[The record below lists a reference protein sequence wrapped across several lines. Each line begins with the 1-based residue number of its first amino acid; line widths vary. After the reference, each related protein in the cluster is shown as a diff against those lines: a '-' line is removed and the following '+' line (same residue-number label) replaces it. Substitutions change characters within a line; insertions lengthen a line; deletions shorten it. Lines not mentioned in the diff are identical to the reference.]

1 MSANR
6 KGGIEVLDSRKWMI
20 LEAIIREY
28 IMTAEPVGSRTLTRR
43 YDFGVSAAT
52 IRNEMSDL
60 EDLGYLEQPHT
71 SAGRVPSDKGYRTF
85 VNAILKSHHDLSDFS
100 AIAEEVNLHNNKQT
114 QIHDLLQETTKMLS
128 RITHYTSLS
137 MFPDIQQTIF
147 QHLKLIPLS
156 SKQVV
161 AVLVTDSGIVHN
173 QVFNTQVSF
182 DRQELNK
189 ISEFLNDR
197 LQSMAIQDIDEVF
210 MHALEAE
217 LINRYQTLSEIFNL
231 LYTDLLGDLNPK
243 LQQVFLDG
251 TSYMIDQPEFADI
264 NKLKTVMNLLE
275 QRELLYTI
283 LNQNCQDI
291 QITIGQENPH
301 KEMQNCSIVLATY
314 SVKERP
320 IGSIGIL
327 GPTRM
332 EYDKVISMVQF
343 VANVLTNILSEQ
355 DE

>member
-1 MSANR
+1 M
-6 KGGIEVLDSRKWMI
+6 LDNRKWMI

-28 IMTAEPVGSRTLTRR
+28 ILTAEPVGSRTLTRR

-71 SAGRVPSDKGYRTF
+71 SAGRVPSDRGYRAF
-85 VNAILKSHHDLSDFS
+85 VNAILKSHDDLCDFS
-100 AIAEEVNLHNNKQT
+100 KIAGEVNQFLTNQKT

-128 RITHYTSLS
+128 RITHYPSLS

-147 QHLKLIPLS
+147 QHLQLIPLS
-156 SKQVV
+156 SRQVI
-161 AVLVTDSGIVHN
+161 AVLITDSGIVHN
-173 QVFNTQVSF
+173 QVFTTQVNL
-182 DRQELNK
+182 DRQELAL

-197 LQSMAIQDIDEVF
+197 LQSMAIQEIDDRF
-210 MHALEAE
+210 MHSLEVE
-217 LINRYQTLSEIFNL
+217 LINRYETLSEIFKL

-243 LQQVFLDG
+243 LQQIFLDG
-251 TSYMIDQPEFADI
+251 TSYMMDQPEFADL

-275 QRELLYTI
+275 QRDLLYNI
-283 LNQNCQDI
+283 LSQKSQDI
-291 QITIGQENPH
+291 QIMIGQENPH

-314 SVKERP
+314 FIKEKP
-320 IGSIGIL
+320 IGRIGIL

-343 VANVLTNILSEQ
+343 VANVLSKILSEQ